1 MNEDARLP
9 TPRITRT
16 VASRQLWNMPFILR
30 FQVSECVSSFPDC
43 SLSCDDF
50 LSVCSCIEVAGSGHP
65 VGDSGEIT
73 PGHLMAA
80 LHFLGSTTWSDAI
93 KAFQEAAAMQDF
105 RPPSWSVLRRHEN
118 ALIESGQVLIGLILQ
133 MS

>member
-16 VASRQLWNMPFILR
+16 VASRQLWNMPFIWR

-50 LSVCSCIEVAGSGHP
+50 SSVCSCIEVAGSGHP

-80 LHFLGSTTWSDAI
+80 YFNHVVAV
-93 KAFQEAAAMQDF
+93 AAVF
-105 RPPSWSVLRRHEN
+105 
-118 ALIESGQVLIGLILQ
+118 
-133 MS
+133 